1 MLNDQDSNMAANAI
15 CHSAA
20 MVQGSFADVAFEM
33 MRPAVLFQ
41 PKLYR
46 DGSQWCD
53 LLGDDL
59 QVGVCGFGDSPAEAM
74 FAFDKDWNTKI
85 PQQKS

>member
-33 MRPAVLFQ
+33 MRPAVLFK
-41 PKLYR
+41 PRLYR
-46 DGSQWCD
+46 DGSLWYA
-53 LLGDDL
+53 LFGEDL
-59 QVGVCGFGDSPAEAM
+59 QSGVCGFGESPADAM
-74 FAFDKDWNTKI
+74 WDFDKEWSKKI

>member
-33 MRPAVLFQ
+33 MRPAVLFK
-41 PKLYR
+41 PRLCR
-46 DGSQWCD
+46 DGSLWCA
-53 LLGDDL
+53 LFGEDL
-59 QVGVCGFGDSPAEAM
+59 QSGVCGFGESPADAM
-74 FAFDKDWNTKI
+74 WDFNKEWSKKI

>member
-20 MVQGSFADVAFEM
+20 MIQESIRCLAEELM
-33 MRPAVLFQ
+33 SPAVVFKPRLF
-41 PKLYR
+41 R
-46 DGSQWCD
+46 DGDQYCA

-59 QVGVCGFGDSPAEAM
+59 QSGVCGFGSSPADAMWDFNKSWNSKIEA
-74 FAFDKDWNTKI
+74 KK
-85 PQQKS
+85 